1 MPGIKHIEFWVSNL
15 KRSVPFYKGLFDI
28 IGWEQYDPNGFKC
41 GMTKIYFKEQ
51 HFPFVKNIG
60 PRHICFEAD
69 SKEIVEKVSDFLE
82 VSNAP
87 IIRGPIEY
95 VYKGNTAYTVD
106 FRDPDGYII
115 EVATR
120 SHHGRENFQRRGA

>member
-1 MPGIKHIEFWVSNL
+1 MAGIKHIEFWVSNL
-15 KRSVPFYKGLFDI
+15 ERSISFYREFFSL
-28 IGWEQYDPNGFKC
+28 IGWTQYESNGFKC
-41 GMTKIYFKEQ
+41 GIIKVYFVEKNISFKE
-51 HFPFVKNIG
+51 NIG

-69 SKEIVEKVSDFLE
+69 SREIVEKVSGFLKKKNI
-82 VSNAP
+82 S

-95 VYKGNTAYTVD
+95 TYKGNAAYTVD

-120 SHHGRENFQRRGA
+120 SHK